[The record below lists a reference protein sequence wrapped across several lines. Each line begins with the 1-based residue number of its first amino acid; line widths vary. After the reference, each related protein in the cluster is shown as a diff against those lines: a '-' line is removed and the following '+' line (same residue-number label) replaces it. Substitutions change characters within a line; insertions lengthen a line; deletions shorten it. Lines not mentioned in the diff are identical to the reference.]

1 MKKVF
6 STVAGVFFILLGIVG
21 LFLPF
26 LQGFLFIFL
35 GISFLSPKIAS
46 ILRRKLARKISKPKV
61 IRLDEWRDYGVRAGY
76 TTRHF
81 PLHIKKTGELMDE
94 VNQEQFAKT
103 LHANQ
108 AFALSKIPVERYV
121 VLNQVHGDDFE
132 VLTDAAAFEKTGFYY
147 FKERDGALTNIPG
160 LCLLSMSADCLS
172 IFFRA
177 KDWVGVIH
185 AGWRGTQQKIAQE
198 ALQQIGR
205 RAAVDPSA
213 IQIIFGP
220 CISGVSYEV
229 GEEFTQ
235 YFPASSF
242 KRINSKLYFNLAAE
256 NQRQL
261 IEAGAMAKNIHN
273 ESICTVLENRDFH
286 SFRKEGD
293 QAGRIISYIVK
304 V

>member
-1 MKKVF
+1 MKRVVY
-6 STVAGVFFILLGIVG
+6 TVAGVFFILLGIIG

-35 GISFLSPKIAS
+35 GISFLSPRIAA

-61 IRLDEWRDYGVRAGY
+61 ITLDEWRDLGVRAGY

-81 PLHIKKTGELMDE
+81 QLHIKKTSELMD
-94 VNQEQFAKT
+94 VQNQKQFTKL

-108 AFALSKIPVERYV
+108 VFALSKLPVERYV

-132 VLTDAAAFEKTGFYY
+132 VLTDAAAYEKPGFYY

-172 IFFRA
+172 IFFQVR
-177 KDWVGVIH
+177 DWVGVIH

-198 ALQQIGR
+198 ALQEIGR
-205 RAAVDPSA
+205 RAAVDPSTVN
-213 IQIIFGP
+213 IIFGP
-220 CISGVSYEV
+220 CIGRENYEV
-229 GEEFTQ
+229 GEEFAQ
-235 YFPASSF
+235 YFPATSF
-242 KRINSKLYFNLAAE
+242 KRIESKLYFDLAAE
-256 NQRQL
+256 NKRQL
-261 IEAGAMAKNIHN
+261 IEAGASERHIHN
-273 ESICTVLENRDFH
+273 EAICTFAENKDFH

>member
-1 MKKVF
+1 MKRVVT
-6 STVAGVFFILLGIVG
+6 TVAGVFFILLGIAG

-26 LQGFLFIFL
+26 LQGILFILL
-35 GISFLSPKIAS
+35 GISFLSPRLAS
-46 ILRRKLARKISKPKV
+46 IIRRKYVRKISKPKV
-61 IRLDEWRDYGVRAGY
+61 ITLDEWRDLGVRAGY
-76 TTRHF
+76 TTKHF
-81 PLHIKKTGELMDE
+81 PLHIKKTGELMDNA
-94 VNQEQFAKT
+94 NQEAFSKL
-103 LHANQ
+103 LHGNQ
-108 AFALSKIPVERYV
+108 VFALSKTPVERYV

-132 VLTDAAAFEKTGFYY
+132 VFTDANAFEKPGFYY

-172 IFFRA
+172 IFFQV

-213 IQIIFGP
+213 VNIIFGP
-220 CISGVSYEV
+220 CISRENYEV

-235 YFPASSF
+235 YFPATSF
-242 KRINSKLYFNLAAE
+242 KRMNSKLYFDLAAE
-256 NQRQL
+256 NKRQL
-261 IEAGAMAKNIHN
+261 IEAGASPKRIHN
-273 ESICTVLENRDFH
+273 ESICTVSENKDFH
-286 SFRKEGD
+286 SFRKEGSE
-293 QAGRIISYIVK
+293 AGRIISYIVK